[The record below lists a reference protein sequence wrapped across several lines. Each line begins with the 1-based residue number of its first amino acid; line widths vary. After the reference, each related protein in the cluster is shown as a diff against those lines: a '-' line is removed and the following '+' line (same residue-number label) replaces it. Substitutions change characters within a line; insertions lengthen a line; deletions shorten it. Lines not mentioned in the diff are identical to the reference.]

1 MSAKEMHSGEQR
13 EAFGEGRLQSR
24 NSVQVFNR
32 DASEKALR
40 PIAEGRCFTSALV
53 EWSALR
59 QTPSVFQV
67 IFNEIS
73 AAEISQLPTLEQ
85 LEVLNEFQVKPEDL
99 EGIEDHPEGAKFG
112 QIERDG
118 KKLYRY
124 RASDVR
130 IYFEVSKDHR
140 SVIVHRVLSKNT
152 FQDFLYRANLPVGDD
167 DALAQS
173 KSFWA
178 LIEEGERARRV

>member
-1 MSAKEMHSGEQR
+1 MAR
-13 EAFGEGRLQSR
+13 DFRLR
-24 NSVQVFNR
+24 
-32 DASEKALR
+32 
-40 PIAEGRCFTSALV
+40 SALV
-53 EWSALR
+53 EPAGIR

-99 EGIEDHPEGAKFG
+99 EGIEDLPAGAKFG

-130 IYFEVSKDHR
+130 IYFEVSKDHQT
-140 SVIVHRVLSKNT
+140 VIVHRVLSKNT
-152 FQDFLYRANLPVGDD
+152 FQDFLYRANLPIGDD
-167 DALAQS
+167 DSLAGS
-173 KSFWA
+173 KQFWA
-178 LIEEGERARRV
+178 LIEEGERARQL

>member
-1 MSAKEMHSGEQR
+1 M
-13 EAFGEGRLQSR
+13 
-24 NSVQVFNR
+24 
-32 DASEKALR
+32 
-40 PIAEGRCFTSALV
+40 
-53 EWSALR
+53 
-59 QTPSVFQV
+59 FQV

-99 EGIEDHPEGAKFG
+99 EGIEENGVEARFG

-118 KKLYRY
+118 KLLYRY

-130 IYFEVSKDHR
+130 IYFEVCQDHH
-140 SVIVHRVLSKNT
+140 SVIVHRVLNKNT

-167 DALAQS
+167 ASLAKS
-173 KSFWA
+173 KQFWA
-178 LIEEGERARRV
+178 LIEEGERARRI

>member
-1 MSAKEMHSGEQR
+1 MESTARMGIIRDDSVPEPFASSRDDAPCAARRGGGEIGKR
-13 EAFGEGRLQSR
+13 GRPLH
-24 NSVQVFNR
+24 F
-32 DASEKALR
+32 
-40 PIAEGRCFTSALV
+40 PLV
-53 EWSALR
+53 EEAALAN
-59 QTPSVFQV
+59 TPLVFQV

-85 LEVLNEFQVKPEDL
+85 LEVLNEFQVRSEDL
-99 EGIEDHPEGAKFG
+99 EGIEDNPSGAKFG

-118 KKLYRY
+118 KRLYRY

-130 IYFEVSKDHR
+130 IYFEVSEDHR
-140 SVIVHRVLSKNT
+140 SVIVHRVLSRNT

-167 DALAQS
+167 EDLARS
-173 KSFWA
+173 KQFWA

>member
-1 MSAKEMHSGEQR
+1 M
-13 EAFGEGRLQSR
+13 
-24 NSVQVFNR
+24 
-32 DASEKALR
+32 
-40 PIAEGRCFTSALV
+40 
-53 EWSALR
+53 
-59 QTPSVFQV
+59 FQV

-85 LEVLNEFQVKPEDL
+85 LEVLSEFKVRPEDL
-99 EGIEDHPEGAKFG
+99 EGLEESGHDAPFG

-130 IYFEVSKDHR
+130 IYFEVSGDHQ
-140 SVIVHRVLSKNT
+140 SVIVHRVLNKNT
-152 FQDFLYRANLPVGDD
+152 FQDFLFRTNLPVSEDE
-167 DALAQS
+167 ALAES
-173 KSFWA
+173 KQFWK

>member
-1 MSAKEMHSGEQR
+1 MRHTG
-13 EAFGEGRLQSR
+13 
-24 NSVQVFNR
+24 
-32 DASEKALR
+32 
-40 PIAEGRCFTSALV
+40 I
-53 EWSALR
+53 
-59 QTPSVFQV
+59 VFQV

-99 EGIEDHPEGAKFG
+99 DGIEDNPVGAKFG

-130 IYFEVSKDHR
+130 IYFEVSRDHR
-140 SVIVHRVLSKNT
+140 SVIVHRVLSKNS
-152 FQDFLYRANLPVGDD
+152 FQDFLFRANLPVGDD

-178 LIEEGERARRV
+178 LIEEGERARKV

>member
-1 MSAKEMHSGEQR
+1 MLS
-13 EAFGEGRLQSR
+13 
-24 NSVQVFNR
+24 
-32 DASEKALR
+32 
-40 PIAEGRCFTSALV
+40 
-53 EWSALR
+53 
-59 QTPSVFQV
+59 QTRVVFQV

-85 LEVLNEFQVKPEDL
+85 LEALEDFQVRPEDL
-99 EGIEDHPEGAKFG
+99 EGIEDNPANAKFG

-124 RASDVR
+124 RARDVR
-130 IYFEVSKDHR
+130 IYFEVSPDHQ

-167 DALAQS
+167 AALADS
-173 KSFWA
+173 KQFWA
-178 LIEEGERARRV
+178 LIEEGKRARRV

>member
-1 MSAKEMHSGEQR
+1 MT
-13 EAFGEGRLQSR
+13 
-24 NSVQVFNR
+24 
-32 DASEKALR
+32 
-40 PIAEGRCFTSALV
+40 PISALV
-53 EWSALR
+53 ESSAMR
-59 QTPSVFQV
+59 QTPPVFQV

-85 LEVLNEFQVKPEDL
+85 LEVLSEFQVKPEDL
-99 EGIEDHPEGAKFG
+99 DGIEDLPPGAKFG

-130 IYFEVSKDHR
+130 IYFEVSKDHQ
-140 SVIVHRVLSKNT
+140 SVVVHRVLSKNT

-167 DALAQS
+167 DSLAGS
-173 KSFWA
+173 KQFWA
-178 LIEEGERARRV
+178 LIEEGERARQL

>member
-1 MSAKEMHSGEQR
+1 
-13 EAFGEGRLQSR
+13 
-24 NSVQVFNR
+24 
-32 DASEKALR
+32 
-40 PIAEGRCFTSALV
+40 
-53 EWSALR
+53 
-59 QTPSVFQV
+59 VFQV

-99 EGIEDHPEGAKFG
+99 DGIEDNPAGAGAGAKFG

-130 IYFEVSKDHR
+130 IYFEVSKDHQ
-140 SVIVHRVLSKNT
+140 SVVVHRVLSKNS
-152 FQDFLYRANLPVGDD
+152 FQDFLFRAKLPVGDD
-167 DALAQS
+167 DVLAQS
-173 KSFWA
+173 KQFWA
-178 LIEEGERARRV
+178 LIEEGQRARRV